1 VIVNGDVLIKYCIE
15 LINMNAFDVKDSVN
29 YATIPERN
37 VKTNVPTNG
46 SAEVRSMRVSQM
58 KTLNIYI

>member
-1 VIVNGDVLIKYCIE
+1 
-15 LINMNAFDVKDSVN
+15 MNAFDVKDSVN